1 MWPLCGPIALLILQ
15 GLLSREE
22 VYSTIGMQFL
32 KPLNSCLVW
41 VIGVKDVCEEALRAV
56 RV

>member
-1 MWPLCGPIALLILQ
+1 MWPLCGPIALLILL
-15 GLLSREE
+15 GLLSRE

-32 KPLNSCLVW
+32 KPLNGCLVW
-41 VIGVKDVCEEALRAV
+41 VVGVKDVCEKALRAV